1 MFGVIHVKG
10 VTYIYIWVCEK
21 EVSKP
26 NHSTDLQALPPPHP
40 KNIHN
45 YTFALNKSKLTAAD
59 TGLRV
64 GKSILCMIALEV
76 TCVRGERGGGWGG
89 GGVNFRALTCKEV
102 SNFWLSCSWEQCDS
116 NCCFS
121 ICIWASKFFSLSWNQ
136 CNHHSHLEKY
146 AVLYLSIS
154 RTYIL
159 LQIPIATTIPNDTLG
174 IIRFTSDNKYIIIQ
188 SLLWGIPNSNWSAKL
203 Q

>member
-1 MFGVIHVKG
+1 M
-10 VTYIYIWVCEK
+10 YIWVCEK

-26 NHSTDLQALPPPHP
+26 NHSTDLQALPPPLP
-40 KNIHN
+40 KNINN

-59 TGLRV
+59 TDLRV
-64 GKSILCMIALEV
+64 CKSILCMIALEV
-76 TCVRGERGGGWGG
+76 TSVRGERGGGWGG
-89 GGVNFRALTCKEV
+89 GFNFRALTCKEV

-146 AVLYLSIS
+146 AVLYPSIS
-154 RTYIL
+154 RTCIL
-159 LQIPIATTIPNDTLG
+159 LQIPKATTIPNDTLG
-174 IIRFTSDNKYIIIQ
+174 IISFTSGNKYIPG
-188 SLLWGIPNSNWSAKL
+188 LLRGLPTSN
-203 Q
+203 